1 MIERPKAIEPVV
13 KPGQQVRDR
22 AVSVVAPRWT
32 SDGLKAALQKSSGQT
47 LKPIDVSANRG
58 TGWMGRR

>member
-1 MIERPKAIEPVV
+1 MIEQPKAIEPGM
-13 KPGQQVRDR
+13 KPGQQVRER
-22 AVSVVAPRWT
+22 AVCLVAPRWT
-32 SDGLKAALQKSSGQT
+32 SDGLKAALQKSSAQT